1 MAEKRMAHPGCA
13 GSVPEVF
20 PSRKAVEAAGGE
32 VIVRDLARDLF
43 ARKVAMGA
51 CLSKTADSIAAAC
64 FEEARAFVAV
74 AKAQDRLSSEV

>member
-1 MAEKRMAHPGCA
+1 MAKERTPSSGGLGMAAEINSPDHR
-13 GSVPEVF
+13 VYN
-20 PSRKAVEAAGGE
+20 
-32 VIVRDLARDLF
+32 LASDLF

-51 CLSKTADSIAAAC
+51 CLRSTADSIAAAC